1 MKFSK
6 TPENGEIM
14 LETSLFE
21 SEKVRL
27 SPLSPELDSPIIAS
41 WTYDLEF
48 SRFFRSNP
56 PRPLAVF
63 EIKKQIEDW
72 QKKTEEKKCS
82 YYFAIKLKKDD
93 TPLIGIVRIPY
104 VEWNNQ
110 FATLSINIAD
120 KNDEADY
127 FQATV
132 KLVLN
137 FLFNELNIHSA
148 VVLSIASDQD
158 KTINEYIKAG
168 FTIDTRL
175 REAQYRD
182 GKYLDELSLGIL
194 RPEWEGKEKIK

>member
-1 MKFSK
+1 
-6 TPENGEIM
+6 M

-21 SEKVRL
+21 GERVCL
-27 SPLSPELDSPIIAS
+27 SPLSPELDAPFIAS

-48 SRFFRSNP
+48 SRFFRNNP

-82 YYFAIKLKKDD
+82 YYFGIRLKKEDA
-93 TPLIGIVRIPY
+93 PLIGIVRIPF

-110 FATLSINIAD
+110 FASLSINIAD
-120 KNDEADY
+120 KKNEADY
-127 FQATV
+127 FQETV
-132 KLVLN
+132 GLVLN

-148 VVLSIASDQD
+148 AVLSITSDKD
-158 KTINEYIKAG
+158 ETINEYLKTG
-168 FTIDTRL
+168 FSIDVRL
-175 REAQYRD
+175 REAQYRE

-194 RPEWEGKEKIK
+194 RPEWEGKEKSK